1 MNRYVAL
8 AAAGLVAVAGSS
20 ASAET
25 ASTKWEDMP
34 LMQLEARYRGPF
46 KDTMIQRWRDPI
58 DGTICYLYLPIALPN
73 AKVGKA
79 GYLQY
84 GANIIGSIACLP
96 GRRG

>member
-1 MNRYVAL
+1 MRFQRSLPAAL
-8 AAAGLVAVAGSS
+8 IALFFATDARAEE
-20 ASAET
+20 ASA
-25 ASTKWEDMP
+25 KWSDMP

-84 GANIIGSIACLP
+84 GSNTIGSISCLP
-96 GRRG
+96 GRKN